1 MLERSCAIAG
11 QLICLLCWCWY
22 ICTLGKNSIINNL
35 TSPEPLSCVI
45 SKQQQVSSWL
55 SMLRSPQQRYIKHHI
70 HGKKSRDKTNW
81 EEWFLLPC
89 KKAWQKQPNH
99 EFSQEICIP
108 DAGHPD
114 SSEELERQL
123 GNQMKPRQIYQFC
136 TTEFRNHP
144 CQPSLES
151 DSQILEQ
158 KHQHCLAETSAY
170 GHWIIEMVT
179 TLPHSKFQSWFSKF

>member
-35 TSPEPLSCVI
+35 TSSKPLSCVI
-45 SKQQQVSSWL
+45 SKQQ
-55 SMLRSPQQRYIKHHI
+55 RSVPDSLCFILLNKDTWSI
-70 HGKKSRDKTNW
+70 IFMAKSQETKQ
-81 EEWFLLPC
+81 EEWVLLPC
-89 KKAWQKQPNH
+89 KKEWQKQPNH

-114 SSEELERQL
+114 SSEELECQL

-144 CQPSLES
+144 CQP
-151 DSQILEQ
+151 
-158 KHQHCLAETSAY
+158 C
-170 GHWIIEMVT
+170 
-179 TLPHSKFQSWFSKF
+179 